1 MLIVKRK
8 IIIFFEFEKAFFNK
22 KRGMKNYYNSV
33 GDDFALAIRFFLIF
47 YSSLKICFIIM

>member
-22 KRGMKNYYNSV
+22 KRGMKNYYDSV
-33 GDDFALAIRFFLIF
+33 GDFSDTLLSIFLLLIKK
-47 YSSLKICFIIM
+47 YVL